1 MSGPAMV
8 RVLVSPEVVTKL
20 PQVIVL
26 QAAARLD
33 KELRDNPRRAKKK
46 TQEIVK
52 WDGTRIALICEWK
65 EKEDLVLITRARQLK
80 G

>member
-1 MSGPAMV
+1 MV

-52 WDGTRIALICEWK
+52 WNGTRVALICE
-65 EKEDLVLITRARQLK
+65 
-80 G
+80 